1 MAADGDGLEIFRDG
15 LEMFVVDVANGA
27 DEFPAIYHLLQSFSH
42 QFFLFNHLWV
52 LKKVE
57 TLWVLNHRHVPFI
70 CKS

>member
-42 QFFLFNHLWV
+42 QLFLF
-52 LKKVE
+52 
-57 TLWVLNHRHVPFI
+57 
-70 CKS
+70 